1 MNENKV
7 KKYNDVIADDRDFT
21 GEKFREVLQSHG
33 ISIYSLGQDFRQIK
47 IDAHG
52 EYPDMYI
59 NVTSKGHILDK
70 YLFSEL
76 HGKYK
81 IQNDKVNGKIPS
93 LPIEERLKYLNGI
106 LLNSGYVGE
115 KITLQMLNSEEKL
128 SLKAGELAELELAE
142 YKKAVENG
150 NLSSCIFFN
159 NPNGEDYRRKLLD
172 ERMSEKF
179 VVNFEPQENV
189 KVDDK
194 NCKTKT
200 MEVPRT
206 PDKENNTHVDNSVRI
221 TAEIGGQTVNLCIS
235 QELQQKLMAM
245 DSSHRFRL
253 INRLLDNNKIENLSS
268 QDRSSLVCAVDNEIF
283 SKPSIFVSSMSDCKK
298 ESPVINL
305 PPKADNA
312 AAMSA
317 NKFDCLTED
326 VKAHSVEISRGGS
339 SVGL

>member
-1 MNENKV
+1 MNNNKV
-7 KKYNDVIADDRDFT
+7 TKYNDVIADDKNFT
-21 GEKFREVLQSHG
+21 GEKLREVLQSHG

-81 IQNDKVNGKIPS
+81 IQNDKVNGKMPS

-115 KITLQMLNSEEKL
+115 KITLQMLNSDEKF

-150 NLSSCIFFN
+150 KVSASIFFN

-179 VVNFEPQENV
+179 VVNFEAQENV

-194 NCKTKT
+194 ISKTV
-200 MEVPRT
+200 EVPRI
-206 PDKENNTHVDNSVRI
+206 PDKENNTHVDNSVKI
-221 TAEIGGQTVNLCIS
+221 TAEIGGRTVNLCIS
-235 QELQQKLMAM
+235 QELQQKAMAM

-253 INRLLDNNKIENLSS
+253 INRLLDDNKIDNLSS

-283 SKPSIFVSSMSDCKK
+283 SKPSIFVSSMSDYKK
-298 ESPVINL
+298 ASSEVRIPS
-305 PPKADNA
+305 KADNA

-317 NKFDCLTED
+317 TKFDCLTED
-326 VKAHSVEISRGGS
+326 AKTHSVEISRGGS
-339 SVGL
+339 SIGL